1 MKIKKVQIFFIFLLS
16 LVTVRAQEFL
26 LPLYLNPALKSHH
39 SVSASMQKKINLN
52 TTLTLPFKD
61 DFSREGMLP
70 FDSLWLDSSGV
81 YVNNNYSPRPFTLG
95 VATFDG
101 LNQFGNPY
109 QPGSTQDSVADI
121 LTSRPINLA
130 FTPGDTTIWLSFYF
144 QPEGLGDV
152 PETKDSL
159 VLQFKD
165 TGNVWNTIWEVQ
177 GKSDTEFTRIAL
189 QILDSRYFYNGFQF
203 RFYNIATVN
212 GNRDHW
218 NLDYVFLNSG
228 TSATDTITDSALLR
242 PQTTL
247 LNEYTAMPY
256 SHYKALGSQLNAMK
270 TIITDTISDIRYG
283 GTFGTSYTPGAQI
296 LQNGNV
302 LFSSTFNLTTS
313 SGNILIPYSFP
324 LNGFSFPVQ
333 NTDSA
338 DFLVKS
344 YFNKSGSGSNV
355 FNDTSY
361 YYQRF
366 HNYYAYDDGSAEWGY
381 GISGSQKVSLAYR
394 FDVKVQDTLR
404 GVQIYFDPTGE
415 NVANELFQLTVW
427 QFIDEANNQDSVR
440 YRMINQK
447 PGTFDGIN
455 AFKTYLF
462 DSILIVGPGTVWVGV
477 IQNDPQVLMGYGF
490 DKNTDNHDKL
500 LYRVAGDWLPSSIKG
515 TVMIRP
521 LFGKRISMVAVDEIS
536 YSPVSFSIYPNPTET
551 SFHLQI
557 DNETNVNF
565 HYSIYDC
572 LGALHADETISQ
584 SKEIDISYLSAGI
597 YFVHVENMKNHA
609 SAVKKL
615 IIK

>member
-1 MKIKKVQIFFIFLLS
+1 MKIKKVQIFFLFLLS
-16 LVTVRAQEFL
+16 VLSSGAQEFL
-26 LPLYLNPALKSHH
+26 LPLNQNPVLKSQKFI
-39 SVSASMQKKINLN
+39 SATMQKKLIFDD
-52 TTLTLPFKD
+52 TLTLPFVD
-61 DFSREGMLP
+61 DFSRPGMYP
-70 FDSLWLDSSGV
+70 FDSLWLDSGV
-81 YVNNNYSPRPFTLG
+81 YVNNNYSARPFTLG
-95 VATFDG
+95 IATFDG

-130 FTPGDTTIWLSFYF
+130 FTPGDTTIWFSFYY

-152 PETKDSL
+152 PETRDSL

-189 QILDSRYFYNGFQF
+189 QILEARYFYNGFQF

-218 NLDYVFLNSG
+218 NLDYVVLKSNS
-228 TSATDTITDSALLR
+228 TSTDTISDSALLR

-247 LNEYTAMPY
+247 LSEYTAMPY
-256 SHYKALGSQLNAMK
+256 SHYKALGSQLGAMK
-270 TIITDTISDIRYG
+270 TIIRDTITDIRYG
-283 GTFGTSYTPGAQI
+283 PTFYTAGAQI

-302 LFSSTFNLTTS
+302 LFSSTLNITTAS
-313 SGNILIPYSFP
+313 ANILVPDSFP

-344 YFNKSGSGSNV
+344 YFSSSGTAANI

-361 YYQRF
+361 FFQRF

-477 IQNDPQVLMGYGF
+477 IQNDPQALMGYGF

-521 LFGKRISMVAVDEIS
+521 LFGKRISMVGVDEIS

-557 DNETNVNF
+557 DNESNANF

-572 LGALHADETISQ
+572 LGALHADETITQ
-584 SKEIDISYLSAGI
+584 SKEIDISNLSAGI
-597 YFVHVENMKNHA
+597 YFVRVENIKNHA